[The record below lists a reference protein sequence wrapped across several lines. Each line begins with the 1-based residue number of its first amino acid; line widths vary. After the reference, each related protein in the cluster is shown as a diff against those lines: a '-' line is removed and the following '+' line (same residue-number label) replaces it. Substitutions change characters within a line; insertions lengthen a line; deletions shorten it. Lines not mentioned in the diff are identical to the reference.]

1 MKPLFY
7 ITLLACLFLTG
18 CSTQLTAQSKA
29 PESSTHTQINPFA
42 QNTKLGRGINF
53 GNALEAPT
61 EGEWGF
67 TLQAEYFSLVKSKG
81 FDSIRVP
88 IRWSAHT
95 RDSAPYTIDESF
107 FERVDWV
114 LEQSA
119 ANDLMVIIN
128 IHHYNEIFENPA
140 AEQAK
145 FLAMWRQISKR
156 YADQPA
162 SVLFEILNEPHNN
175 LTAEIWNDLLPQA
188 LQIIRKF
195 NPHRTVVIGAAEWG
209 GIPGLLKLEIPSDN
223 NLIVS
228 VHYYEP
234 FKFTHQGAGWVNDPD
249 ADSWVGTQWTGAEDE
264 VNAIRDHFQTIV
276 DWGKQR
282 KVPINIGEFGAYS
295 KADSVSRGLWSRE
308 VVRFALQNDMS
319 YHYWEFGSGFGIY
332 NPKTKTW
339 NEALLE
345 GLIETTAMD

>member
-1 MKPLFY
+1 MKTFFC

-18 CSTQLTAQSKA
+18 YSTQSKA
-29 PESSTHTQINPFA
+29 QSETPNIGIQAPLNPFA
-42 QNTKLGRGINF
+42 QNAKLGRGINF
-53 GNALEAPT
+53 GNALEAPS

-67 TLQAEYFSLVKSKG
+67 TLQAEYFSLVKAKG

-95 RDSAPYTIDESF
+95 LDSAPYTIDESF

-114 LEQSA
+114 LEQSL
-119 ANDLMVIIN
+119 ANGLMVIIN
-128 IHHYNEIFENPA
+128 IHHYDEIFENPA

-145 FLAMWRQISKR
+145 FLAMWQQISER
-156 YADQPA
+156 YADQPE
-162 SVLFEILNEPHNN
+162 SVLFEILNEPHNK
-175 LTAEIWNDLLPQA
+175 LTAELWNDLLPQA
-188 LQIIRKF
+188 LEIIRKT
-195 NPHRTVVIGAAEWG
+195 NPYRTVVIGAAEWG
-209 GIPGLLKLEIPSDN
+209 GIPGLLKLNIPTDN
-223 NLIVS
+223 NLIVT

-234 FKFTHQGAGWVNDPD
+234 FKFTHQGAGWVDNPD
-249 ADSWVGTQWTGAEDE
+249 VNSWLGTQWTGTEDE

-332 NPKTKTW
+332 NPKTKEW
-339 NEALLE
+339 NKELLD
-345 GLIETTAMD
+345 GLINTTAKD